1 MGHRTHAV
9 ADTIVACATAPGEG
23 AVAIV
28 RLSGPR
34 ALEVGRALAPAKRPR
49 ESHRLSVV
57 KVVGRDGTL
66 IDEAMI
72 CEMHAP
78 RSYTGEDSVELHLHG
93 SRSVVQSAIDE
104 AQAHGARMAAPGEFT
119 MRAFLNGRMDLAQ
132 AEAVG
137 DLIAASGDTQRTVA
151 ADHLRGGLSR
161 KVAELQHQLEGVV
174 ANAQAALDFP
184 EEPTGEGL
192 DPIDRRTVASVKE
205 AVSTLIKNARMD
217 LRRGRQICLC
227 GAPNVGKSSLLNR
240 WVGDERV
247 IVDDQPGTTRDPVEV
262 EFIDGLVR
270 WSVFDTAG
278 IRDEATGVERR
289 GIDMTLERARS
300 ADLAIWLIN
309 PEAPVWPPED
319 LRVSI
324 VGAKADL
331 ADQDLRADIE
341 SESAQRDRPFLGWV
355 SSKSSEGVDALRRG
369 VAAQLH
375 TPVEA
380 GATVVVRQRHTEALV
395 SAMEALGRFDE
406 AAQGGLSLDVL
417 AIELEDAVRALGWIL
432 GRDVDTALLD
442 RIFSEFCIGK

>member
-9 ADTIVACATAPGEG
+9 SDTIVACATAPGEG

-28 RLSGPR
+28 RLSGPK
-34 ALEVGRALAPAKRPR
+34 ALEVGRELAPAKRDR
-49 ESHRLSVV
+49 TSHRMSVA
-57 KVVGRDGTL
+57 KVVDRVGGL

-93 SRSVVQSAIDE
+93 SRSVVQSTIDE
-104 AQAHGARMAAPGEFT
+104 ALAHGARLAAPGEFT

-161 KVAELQHQLEGVV
+161 KVADLQHRLEGVV

-192 DPIDRRTVASVKE
+192 DPIDRETVREVQASI
-205 AVSTLIKNARMD
+205 VSLIGNARVD

-227 GAPNVGKSSLLNR
+227 GAPNVGKSSLLNS

-278 IRDEATGVERR
+278 IRDAATGVERR

-300 ADLAIWLIN
+300 ADLSIWLVN
-309 PEAPVWPPED
+309 PIDPVWPPAD

-331 ADQDLRADIE
+331 ADNATRRVVEQEATRQDR
-341 SESAQRDRPFLGWV
+341 RFLGWV
-355 SSKSSEGVDALRRG
+355 SSKSAEGVDALRRG
-369 VAAQLH
+369 VASEVH

-380 GATVVVRQRHTEALV
+380 GATVVVRQRHTEALA
-395 SAMEALGRFDE
+395 SALEALERFDE
-406 AAQGGLSLDVL
+406 AAAGALSLDVL
-417 AIELEDAVRALGWIL
+417 SIELEDAVRSLGWIL